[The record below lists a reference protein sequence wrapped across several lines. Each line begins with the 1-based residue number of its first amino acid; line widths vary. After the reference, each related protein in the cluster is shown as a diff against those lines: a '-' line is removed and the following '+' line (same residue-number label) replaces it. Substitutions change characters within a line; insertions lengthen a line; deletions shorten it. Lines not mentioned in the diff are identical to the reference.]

1 MMNLCINQNEINE
14 LNHSHSSLTLTVPQM
29 AKELNISR
37 NTAYELTKQKGFPC
51 FRVGKRVLSIGI
63 CCKPGLTSSAAGR
76 HKNFNTLKR

>member
-37 NTAYELTKQKGFPC
+37 NTAY
-51 FRVGKRVLSIGI
+51 
-63 CCKPGLTSSAAGR
+63 
-76 HKNFNTLKR
+76 